1 VANRA
6 VIEAYSGAALEA
18 AELFPD
24 VFMEEFVSIQTP
36 FGRRPFILRSYQKS
50 LLTDFGL
57 YKYNLVLKARQL
69 GFTTLLSSYAL
80 WLSLFHEDQV
90 IDIFADKE
98 LNAKKIIKRLRY
110 QYRSLPQWLRDTLPQ
125 PVKTNE
131 TNWTFENNSSVE
143 AFTATEDSGRG
154 ETATLAALDEWA
166 SYPPEAAD
174 DAWAAIEPTID
185 IGGTFIGGSTAKGI
199 ENAFHNKW
207 QAVEDD
213 PEWRRTFVP
222 YNVVPHRDSTWWDRK
237 RKSYQREGTEW
248 IIHQE
253 YPRSVEEAFVK
264 SGRAVFPTE
273 RLIELEAGMHPPI
286 ERGRLDSRGHFV
298 HDEQGPLQVWQMPV
312 MGASYVIGADVA
324 EGLERGDFSDCCVIA
339 ARDVTR
345 EGRTVVHAGEV
356 VARYRATLD
365 TDLYADD
372 LARLGE
378 FYRMALLGVERN
390 GPGLA
395 VLNRLRDRNY
405 PRLYRQEILDG
416 RTRQLTERLGWQTSR
431 TSKPLIIEDLVAAV
445 RTGAIVFWDNL
456 LRRELLT
463 FERDERGILGRPTV
477 KDDAVM
483 SCAIAW
489 KMVPSAFEPRYAPRE
504 LGPPEGTFAWLAQAA
519 GIDLDPSK
527 PMARKEPWI

>member
-1 VANRA
+1 MANQA
-6 VIEAYSGAALEA
+6 VKEAYAGAAIEAAS
-18 AELFPD
+18 LFPD

-36 FGRRPFILRSYQKS
+36 FGRRPFTLRQSQKS

-69 GFTTLLSSYAL
+69 GFTTLISGYAL
-80 WLSLFHEDQV
+80 WLALFFEDQV

-98 LNAKKIIKRLRY
+98 LNAKKIIKRVRY
-110 QYRSLPQWLRDTLPQ
+110 QYRSLPAWLKETLPQ

-131 TNWTFENNSSVE
+131 TTWTFTNNSSVE

-154 ETATLAALDEWA
+154 ETATLAVLDEWA

-185 IGGTFIGGSTAKGI
+185 IGGAFIGGSTAKGL

-207 QAVEDD
+207 VAVEDD
-213 PEWRRTFVP
+213 PEWRRTFIP
-222 YNVVPHRDSTWWDRK
+222 YHVVEHRDEDWWERK
-237 RKSYQREGTEW
+237 RKSYAREGTEW

-253 YPRSVEEAFVK
+253 YPRSIEEAFVK

-286 ERGRLDSRGHFV
+286 ARGRLDARGHFV
-298 HDEQGPLQVWQMPV
+298 SDEQGPVQIWQMPV

-324 EGLERGDFSDCCVIA
+324 EGLERGDFSDACVIA
-339 ARDVTR
+339 ARDVQR
-345 EGRTVVHAGEV
+345 DGRKVVQAGEV
-356 VARYRATLD
+356 VCRYRALVD
-365 TDLYADD
+365 TDIYADD
-372 LARLGE
+372 LQHLGD
-378 FYRMALLGVERN
+378 FYRSALVGVERN

-395 VLNRLRDRNY
+395 VVNRLRDRGY
-405 PRLYRQEILDG
+405 PRLYRQELLDQ

-431 TSKPLIIEDLVAAV
+431 TTKPLIIEDLVAAV
-445 RTGAIVFWDNL
+445 RKGEIIFWDNT

-463 FERDERGILGRPTV
+463 YERDERGILGRPTI

-483 SCAIAW
+483 SCAISW
-489 KMVPSAFEPRYAPRE
+489 KMLPHAFEPRYAPQE
-504 LGPPEGTFAWLAQAA
+504 LGPPVGTFAWMAEQA

-527 PMARKEPWI
+527 PMGRKEPWI